1 MWILIHDKLYKIGVV
16 IFKCHWEGS
25 KEVGPWD
32 GTLHLCGMVAL
43 EEIVSKSTLLCGDHT
58 QENA

>member
-32 GTLHLCGMVAL
+32 GTLHLCGMV
-43 EEIVSKSTLLCGDHT
+43 G
-58 QENA
+58 ENYKL